1 MKFFN
6 ELKRRNVPKASLAYL
21 VIAWVLLQVFS
32 LLLPMVNAPEWVLK
46 TLTLI
51 LAIGFPLW
59 VTFSWTYE
67 VTPEGIKKTKEVSE
81 DNSVSETTNKRL
93 NILILITLIIAIV
106 GTFVQKPM
114 SNTSSKN
121 MANSDLMFDKSIAVK
136 PFDNESSDAENLFF
150 VNGMMEDIR
159 NNLSKIS
166 DLRVISKTSSE
177 KYRNST
183 LTSQQI
189 GSELS
194 INFLLEGT
202 VQKIGNQIK
211 IHAQL
216 ISTEDDDHL
225 WQDTY
230 IRDIKDIK
238 EIFKLQSEIAQVIS
252 AQLNAVITP
261 SEKEQIDAIPTD
273 NVEAYNS
280 YLLGRFHWNKRTS
293 EGYETSINYFEKAI
307 NSDPEFGLAY
317 AGLADTYNLMS
328 IQGSIDEKMN
338 NRDKAVEMAFR
349 ALELN
354 EHLAEAHNVLGSI
367 YTFIDF
373 NWEAAEREYLIAIN
387 LNPNYATVHH
397 YYSEHL
403 SITGRHQEARIH
415 INRALKLDPLSFI
428 IHIVSASLYFNQ
440 GLLDEALAEIRRG
453 HEIINEHPWLASL
466 DFIINFRLGDN
477 LKALEGFKKLA
488 RQESLFIPHE
498 LDSIYQASG
507 FDGLFKLAVDR
518 TNNPSLK
525 IIFYSQLGKNDEILD
540 LIEELYDRSELRP
553 GILYMIILKNL
564 HSHPRFIAIQKKM
577 GLHPSQL
584 SF

>member
-1 MKFFN
+1 M
-6 ELKRRNVPKASLAYL
+6 
-21 VIAWVLLQVFS
+21 
-32 LLLPMVNAPEWVLK
+32 
-46 TLTLI
+46 
-51 LAIGFPLW
+51 
-59 VTFSWTYE
+59 
-67 VTPEGIKKTKEVSE
+67 
-81 DNSVSETTNKRL
+81 
-93 NILILITLIIAIV
+93 
-106 GTFVQKPM
+106 
-114 SNTSSKN
+114 
-121 MANSDLMFDKSIAVK
+121 
-136 PFDNESSDAENLFF
+136 
-150 VNGMMEDIR
+150 
-159 NNLSKIS
+159 
-166 DLRVISKTSSE
+166 
-177 KYRNST
+177 
-183 LTSQQI
+183 
-189 GSELS
+189 
-194 INFLLEGT
+194 
-202 VQKIGNQIK
+202 
-211 IHAQL
+211 
-216 ISTEDDDHL
+216 

-230 IRDIKDIK
+230 LRDIKDIK

-280 YLLGRFHWNKRTS
+280 YLLGRFHWNKRTP

-307 NSDPEFGLAY
+307 NNDPEFGLAY

-328 IQGSIDEKMN
+328 IQGSIDEEKN

-354 EHLAEAHNVLGSI
+354 KHLAEAHTVLGSI
-367 YTFIDF
+367 YTFADF

-415 INRALKLDPLSFI
+415 INRALKIDPLSFI
-428 IHIVSASLYFNQ
+428 IHMVSASLYFNQ
-440 GLLDEALAEIRRG
+440 GLLDEALAEILRC
-453 HEIINEHPWLASL
+453 HELINEHPWLASW

-498 LDSIYQASG
+498 LDSIYQASV
-507 FDGLFKLAVDR
+507 FDGFFKMAVDR
-518 TNNPSLK
+518 TNNANLK
-525 IIFYSQLGKNDEILD
+525 ILFYSQLGKNDEILD

-577 GLHPSQL
+577 DLHPSQL